1 MAGNIIRRLA
11 LALVAGIS
19 TSVFVAGASAA
30 PTPRIKPAAPGP
42 QYMTRADHALLTSAA
57 AALKKK
63 EFSLARAQIKDVE
76 APIAHSLG
84 NWMYLMAE
92 DPTVSLTEADAFLDA
107 HPDWPAVSRI
117 QRFVEKRIPNTASA
131 KSILEF
137 YESRDPVS
145 GEGKIQLARALFAT
159 GDDKAGE
166 IHVRDAWINHNFS
179 SAEEKRI
186 LAVYGNRLTDHDH
199 AARVDRLLWGRQ
211 VTNARR
217 VIPKLNREDR
227 KKAQARAA
235 LLLGAANGPR
245 LFQNLSLDAQ
255 NDSGVLHAATRYYR
269 RSGSEQFAI
278 SLSKKAPR
286 DAEGLRNPERWWY
299 ERRLLMRWALKNG
312 RYADAYS
319 VAADHGIE
327 AGGDMSVAEFNAGW
341 VALRFL
347 NEPERAETH
356 FLALASAVRTP
367 ISLSRAYYWLGRAA
381 SAQGKTDLA
390 KNYYQNASQYYYSY
404 YGQLAAEELGGD
416 ALTQRF
422 APPQTATPQDKA
434 LFSSRPTVAAL
445 RMLGDLGLD
454 YEFMVFAYHIDDQ
467 LERPGEYLELAKLT
481 NGEGAPHLTVRAGK
495 VSVQKN
501 AFAPEVSYP
510 MVFVPEEASRF
521 VAPEIILGLSRQESE
536 FNPRAYSSAG
546 ARGVMQLIP
555 STAQLTA
562 RKEGMRY
569 SRSALLDDPV
579 YNMTLGS
586 AHLSHLLAQ
595 YNGSL
600 IMTFAG
606 YNAGPHRVTQWI
618 ATYGDPRT
626 PEVDPVD
633 WVELIPFSETRNYV
647 QRVLENIQVYRGRIN
662 DAPIPGRLSM
672 DLERGGA
679 GQRAAKLSIPSAT
692 LHKLASKNG
701 KQNLSPL
708 PKATAERVRKYKIA
722 QAGLAPA
729 PVTQAA
735 PLEPL
740 KTEPATLEQPALE
753 VNAEENPAKKV
764 TKDPAPTAVATGP
777 TKSSID
783 ANELLEKLSKA
794 LIAVPAPED
803 EEPKSEPAAEP
814 QAAPVI
820 ALPAAQEPDRQ
831 AIKDILRKELII
843 ADDAGAA
850 PAPAPEPAPIS
861 DNETPAATIIALP
874 ERTEPLFKPVDETDD
889 RPVDERPVTAGLEL
903 EFIETPDLTE
913 TEKCLAY
920 LDFLARNAEEE
931 TAAQDLNANMLA
943 ELQNQRSD
951 TAC

>member
-1 MAGNIIRRLA
+1 MAGLKLRELT
-11 LALVAGIS
+11 LALVAGF
-19 TSVFVAGASAA
+19 SVSFIVASAQAA

-42 QYMTRADHALLTSAA
+42 VYMTRADHALLTSAA

-63 EFSLARAQIKDVE
+63 QFSLARANIKDVE

-84 NWMYLMAE
+84 NWMYMMAE
-92 DPTVSLTEADAFLDA
+92 DPTVSLFEADAFLDA
-107 HPDWPAVSRI
+107 HPDWPAISRI
-117 QRFVEKRIPNTASA
+117 QRYVEKRIPNTASA

-145 GEGKIQLARALFAT
+145 GDGKIQLARALFAT
-159 GDDKAGE
+159 GDEKAGE

-186 LAVYGNRLTDHDH
+186 LAVYGNRLTEHDH

-217 VIPKLNREDR
+217 VIPKLNRDDR
-227 KKAQARAA
+227 RKAQARAA

-286 DAEGLRNPERWWY
+286 KATALRNPERWWY

-327 AGGDMSVAEFNAGW
+327 AGGDLSVAEFNAGW
-341 VALRFL
+341 IALRFL

-381 SAQGKTDLA
+381 AAQGKDDLA
-390 KNYYQNASQYYYSY
+390 ASYYQNASQHYYSY
-404 YGQLAAEELGGD
+404 YGQLAAEELGGE
-416 ALTQRF
+416 ALNRTF
-422 APPQTATPQDKA
+422 APPSASTPQDKA
-434 LFSSRPTVAAL
+434 LFTSRPTVAAL
-445 RMLGDLGLD
+445 RMLGDLGFD

-510 MVFVPEEASRF
+510 LVFVPEEASRY
-521 VAPEIILGLSRQESE
+521 VPREIILGLSRQESE

-562 RKEGMRY
+562 RKEGLRY

-586 AHLSHLLAQ
+586 AHLSHLLERF
-595 YNGSL
+595 NGSL
-600 IMTFAG
+600 IMTFAA
-606 YNAGPHRVTQWI
+606 YNAGPHRVDQWV

-626 PEVDPVD
+626 PHVDPLD

-662 DAPIPGRLSM
+662 NTPIPGRLSM
-672 DLERGGA
+672 DLERGGS
-679 GQRAAKLSIPSAT
+679 GQRAAKLDIPSAH
-692 LHKLASKNG
+692 LAKLAAANG
-701 KQNLSPL
+701 KQGLSPL
-708 PKATAERVRKYKIA
+708 PKSTAERVRKFKIA

-729 PVTQAA
+729 PVTQTA

-740 KTEPATLEQPALE
+740 TLAQPPLE
-753 VNAEENPAKKV
+753 ADSASNKIEKE
-764 TKDPAPTAVATGP
+764 PAPTAIATGP
-777 TKSSID
+777 TKSSIH
-783 ANELLEKLSKA
+783 ANELFTKLRETLASTPA
-794 LIAVPAPED
+794 TDTENTSEANAAPE
-803 EEPKSEPAAEP
+803 
-814 QAAPVI
+814 AAPRI
-820 ALPAAQEPDRQ
+820 ALPAAEEPDPEV
-831 AIKDILRKELII
+831 IKEILLKELII
-843 ADDAGAA
+843 ADKAVAA
-850 PAPAPEPAPIS
+850 PPETNAKIEPETEEPAQQ
-861 DNETPAATIIALP
+861 TIALP
-874 ERTEPLFKPVDETDD
+874 DRTEPLFEAFDE
-889 RPVDERPVTAGLEL
+889 PEQRPVTAGLEI

-913 TEKCLAY
+913 IEKCLAY
-920 LDFLARNAEEE
+920 RDFLARNAEEE

-943 ELQNQRSD
+943 ELQSD
-951 TAC
+951 TENEC